1 MLIELSIKNFA
12 IIDDIR
18 ISFSRGLS
26 VLTGETGAGKSIIIE
41 AVNLLL
47 GGRVS
52 GDLVR
57 TGEENAELSAFF
69 EIDPGSNAAKILEDQ
84 GMDASEGLMIRR
96 IISSKGR
103 HRLFINSKQST
114 MHLLKLVTKNL
125 AGISSQHAHQG
136 FLKQENHIDIL
147 DQFAGTFPLRR
158 EVGRLYN
165 KFSMLKNRI
174 AELKEILE
182 QGDQDNEF
190 LRFQIS
196 EIEDAGILP
205 REDEK
210 LEKQKK
216 RLKSSSEIVNA
227 VKRSVNALYLT
238 ENSVVE
244 QLGLV
249 KNDLEKVS
257 SLDPV
262 LGEKTEKI
270 NMTVLELQDLAEEL
284 RTYASTVELD
294 TEALEK
300 TELRL
305 DLVQR
310 LKRKYGG
317 SLESLF
323 AKYDELKKKISST
336 GEIRKEIDQLTKDTE
351 NILNNLHEKS
361 FVLSEKRKAA
371 GKNLSLLVE
380 AEFKDLEM
388 DNAGFTISIEPLSE
402 VSSGNIQYS
411 AKGIDKVG
419 FLMAPNPGEEPRPLN
434 RIASG
439 GELSRVVL
447 ALKAVLSETESLE
460 TLIFDEV
467 DAGIGG
473 KTSEKVGIKLK
484 NLALDYQVICITHL
498 AQIAKYGTTHF
509 RIKKNVVNGR
519 TSTSIFPL
527 TEKKDRINE
536 IARMIGGE
544 EITPATINHAKEML
558 EFQKF

>member
-47 GGRVS
+47 GGRAS
-52 GDLVR
+52 GGLVR

-69 EIDPGSNAAKILEDQ
+69 EIDPDSNAAKIMADQ
-84 GMDASEGLMIRR
+84 GMDTAEGLMIRR
-96 IISSKGR
+96 IISSGGR

-114 MHLLKLVTKNL
+114 MHMLKLVTKNL

-136 FLKQENHIDIL
+136 FLKQDNHIDIL
-147 DQFAGTFPLRR
+147 DQFAGIVPLRR

-165 KFSMLKNRI
+165 KFSMLENRI
-174 AELKEILE
+174 AELKEDLE
-182 QGDQDNEF
+182 KNDNDNEF
-190 LRFQIS
+190 LRFQIG
-196 EIEDAGILP
+196 EIEDAEILP
-205 REDEK
+205 KEDEK

-216 RLKSSSEIVNA
+216 RLKKSSEIVNT
-227 VKRSVNALYLT
+227 VKKSVNALYLA
-238 ENSVVE
+238 ENSIID

-249 KNDLEKVS
+249 KNDLEKIDD
-257 SLDPV
+257 LDPV

-270 NMTVLELQDLAEEL
+270 TMTVLELQDLADQL
-284 RTYASTVELD
+284 RTYASTIELD
-294 TEALEK
+294 PAALEK
-300 TELRL
+300 VELRL
-305 DLVQR
+305 DLVQK

-323 AKYDELKKKISST
+323 VKYDELKKKISST
-336 GEIRKEIDQLTKDTE
+336 VETKKEIDQLTGAAADVLKD
-351 NILNNLHEKS
+351 LHEKA
-361 FVLSEKRKAA
+361 FDLSAKRKAA
-371 GKNLSLLVE
+371 GKKLGFLVE

-388 DNAGFTISIEPLSE
+388 DDAGFSISIEPLNQFPSE
-402 VSSGNIQYS
+402 NIKYS
-411 AKGIDKVG
+411 AKGIDKVC

-484 NLALDYQVICITHL
+484 NLAIDYQVICITHL
-498 AQIAKYGTTHF
+498 AQIAKYGTSHF
-509 RIKKNVVNGR
+509 RIKKSVVNGR

-527 TEKKDRINE
+527 KGRKDRINE

-544 EITPATINHAKEML
+544 EITPATLNHAEEML
-558 EFQKF
+558 EFQNI

>member
-69 EIDPGSNAAKILEDQ
+69 EIDPDSSAAKIMEDQ
-84 GMDASEGLMIRR
+84 EMDPSEGLMIRR
-96 IISSKGR
+96 IISSNGR

-114 MHLLKLVTKNL
+114 MHMLKLVTKNL

-136 FLKQENHIDIL
+136 FLKQDNHIDIL
-147 DQFAGTFPLRR
+147 DQFAGIFPLRR

-165 KFSMLKNRI
+165 KFSMLESRI
-174 AELKEILE
+174 AELKENLE
-182 QGDQDNEF
+182 KNDNDNEF
-190 LRFQIS
+190 LKFQID
-196 EIEDAGILP
+196 EIEDAEILP
-205 REDEK
+205 KEDEK

-216 RLKSSSEIVNA
+216 RLKNSSEIVNA
-227 VKRSVNALYLT
+227 VNRSINALYLT
-238 ENSVVE
+238 DNSIIE

-249 KNDLEKVS
+249 KNDLEKIDD
-257 SLDPV
+257 LDPV

-270 NMTVLELQDLAEEL
+270 SMTVLELQDLAEEL
-284 RTYASTVELD
+284 RTYASTIELD
-294 TEALEK
+294 TAALEK
-300 TELRL
+300 TETRL
-305 DLVQR
+305 DLVQK

-323 AKYDELKKKISST
+323 LKYDELKKKISST
-336 GEIRKEIDQLTKDTE
+336 RETKKEIDQLTKDAE
-351 NILNNLHEKS
+351 NILNDLHEKS
-361 FVLSEKRKAA
+361 LALSEKRKAA
-371 GKNLSLLVE
+371 GQNLGFLVE
-380 AEFKDLEM
+380 AEFNDLEM
-388 DNAGFTISIEPLSE
+388 DGAGFSISIEPLNQFPAE
-402 VSSGNIQYS
+402 NIKYS
-411 AKGIDKVG
+411 AKGIDKVC
-419 FLMAPNPGEEPRPLN
+419 FLMSPNPGEEPRPLN

-498 AQIAKYGTTHF
+498 AQIAKYGTSHF
-509 RIKKNVVNGR
+509 RIKKSVVNGR
-519 TSTSIFPL
+519 TSTAIFPL
-527 TEKKDRINE
+527 KNRKDRINE

-544 EITPATINHAKEML
+544 EITPATINHAEEML
-558 EFQKF
+558 GFQNI

>member
-12 IIDDIR
+12 IIDDIQ

-26 VLTGETGAGKSIIIE
+26 VLTGETGAGKSIIIK

-69 EIDPGSNAAKILEDQ
+69 EIDSDSNAAKIMEDQ
-84 GMDASEGLMIRR
+84 GMDSSEGLIIRR
-96 IISSKGR
+96 IISSSGR

-114 MHLLKLVTKNL
+114 MHMLKLVTKNL

-165 KFSMLKNRI
+165 KFSMLESRI
-174 AELKEILE
+174 DRLKENLE
-182 QGDQDNEF
+182 KSDQDNEF
-190 LRFQIS
+190 IKFQIR
-196 EIEDAGILP
+196 EIEEAGILP
-205 REDEK
+205 KEDEK

-227 VKRSVNALYLT
+227 VNKSVNALYLT
-238 ENSVVE
+238 ENSIIE
-244 QLGLV
+244 QLELI
-249 KNDLEKVS
+249 KNDLEKIS

-262 LGEKTEKI
+262 LGEKTERI
-270 NMTVLELQDLAEEL
+270 TVTSLDLQDLAEEL
-284 RTYASTVELD
+284 RTYVSTIELD
-294 TEALEK
+294 SAALEK
-300 TELRL
+300 TESRL
-305 DLVQR
+305 DLVQK

-317 SLESLF
+317 SLEFLF
-323 AKYDELKKKISST
+323 TKYDELKKKIANT
-336 GEIRKEIDQLTKDTE
+336 GETKKEIEQLTKEAE
-351 NILNNLHEKS
+351 NILNDLREKS
-361 FVLSEKRKAA
+361 FALSKKRKTA
-371 GKNLSLLVE
+371 GKKLGILVE

-388 DNAGFTISIEPLSE
+388 DNAGFTISIEPLNQ
-402 VSSGNIQYS
+402 SSDEDSQYS

-447 ALKAVLSETESLE
+447 ALKAVLSQTESLE

-473 KTSEKVGIKLK
+473 RTSEKVGIKLK

-498 AQIAKYGTTHF
+498 AQIAKYGTSHF
-509 RIKKNVVNGR
+509 KIKKSVINGR
-519 TSTSIFPL
+519 TSTAIFPL
-527 TEKKDRINE
+527 TDKRDRVNE

-544 EITPATINHAKEML
+544 EMTPATISHAQEML
-558 EFQKF
+558 ELQ